1 MRAED
6 EFELEKDR
14 IDITIRQEKCFVEK
28 VVIVL
33 QTNLRELGRIPGQVR
48 ADPGT

>member
-1 MRAED
+1 MSLKFVCAVSAEN

-14 IDITIRQEKCFVEK
+14 IGVAIGEKKVFVEK

-33 QTNLRELGRIPGQVR
+33 Q
-48 ADPGT
+48 ADL